1 MKFMNKL
8 QKKREELKKD
18 NNGFSL
24 VELIIVIAI
33 MAILVGIVGTQV
45 IPYINKSKLA
55 KDREIVSSY
64 STAAVSAYSMVAAE
78 VTTPPAAAFKVYA
91 KKAEESVSDEKTI
104 ATQIADLTYD
114 SFPRDKFKSKEGKG
128 ASDVGV
134 FYDATNHKVIATVT
148 RSAGDVI
155 SVESDM

>member
-64 STAAVSAYSMVAAE
+64 STAAVSAYSMVAAK
-78 VTTPPAAAFKVYA
+78 VTTPPAAAFMVYA
-91 KKAEESVSDEKTI
+91 KKVGPDSDEKTI

-114 SFPRDKFKSKEGKG
+114 SFPSDKFKSKEGKG

-148 RSAGDVI
+148 GSAGDVI